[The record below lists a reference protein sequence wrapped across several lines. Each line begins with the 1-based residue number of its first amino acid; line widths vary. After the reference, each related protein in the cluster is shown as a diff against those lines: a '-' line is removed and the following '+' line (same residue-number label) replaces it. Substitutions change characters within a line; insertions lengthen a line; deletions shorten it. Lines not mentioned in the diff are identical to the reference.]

1 MRGGDNDMTEPGPDG
16 NNFDGWNRDP
26 REDIPTEVIRPWGYR

>member
-1 MRGGDNDMTEPGPDG
+1 MTEPGPNG